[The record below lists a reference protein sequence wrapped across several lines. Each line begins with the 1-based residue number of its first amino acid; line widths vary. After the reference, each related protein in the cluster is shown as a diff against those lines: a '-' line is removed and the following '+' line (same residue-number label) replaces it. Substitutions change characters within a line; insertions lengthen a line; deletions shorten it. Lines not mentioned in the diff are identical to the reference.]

1 MTIHIGFVEDD
12 DVIRENYTEILTDEG
27 FNVTAFADRH
37 AALKQFKMTLPDIVI
52 LDVGLNGE
60 RDGGFKLCADL
71 RHLSSRLPIIFLTSR
86 DEEFNRI
93 SGIRLGADD
102 YITKDISINY
112 LMVRIE
118 ALFYRIET
126 LSKNET
132 AKIKHNQKSLDYG
145 FLSIDCSLLTASWKE
160 SPLELSLTQFWIL
173 NELVSNP
180 GEIKHY
186 DKLMHAANTCVE
198 PNTITA
204 HIKSIRARFH
214 QIDCEFDCIKTE
226 RGIGYRWVDTYRQQA
241 SSQ

>member
-1 MTIHIGFVEDD
+1 MNIHIGFVEDD
-12 DVIRENYTEILTDEG
+12 DVIRENYSEILTDEG

-37 AALKQFKMTLPDIVI
+37 TALQHFKVTLPDIVI

-132 AKIKHNQKSLDYG
+132 GKIKHKLETLDYG
-145 FLSIDCSLLTASWKE
+145 FLTIDCSLLSASWKN

-173 NELVSNP
+173 NELVNNP

-204 HIKSIRARFH
+204 HIKTIRDRFH
-214 QIDCEFDCIKTE
+214 QIDSEFDCIKTE
-226 RGIGYRWVDTYRQQA
+226 RGMGYRWVDTHQQQR
-241 SSQ
+241 SNQ